1 MSDTDTTG
9 EAAEQLAP
17 PDLAKRRRLGR
28 GLVVFAAAI
37 ALFVSGWGMWHF
49 FDDLPGVDDWYM
61 IVPMFLL
68 FDVAGIASAV
78 NARINRLAYGRMG
91 IEGWLVWL
99 FAGLSGAMSASD
111 AEGRAAAVRFSA
123 PLVAAI
129 LFELLI
135 RGERKDAQGVTDG
148 PMARLK
154 RRFLARVGL
163 LDSIGQSDEDAAK
176 RAASGRLATLAYRM
190 HQLPVGTR
198 GRRRAEAKFQRKLRG
213 ATERLQLAS
222 DEDTISN
229 VRLHLAAMYQAVVG
243 TAPDAVADLNLWQAA
258 NIRPAG
264 HTGQVESGHMTGQA
278 SIMPTPEQAG
288 TRAHQPAGPTGTEP
302 VILPDPLPVEPIR
315 VPGQIG
321 ERDGAELIGHT
332 VEAGVGHGDTGHTGL
347 ADRDDAAGKLSREEA
362 LAKFGDQLVDEWLSA
377 VAAGKNGVTE
387 YRVRTVCGLAQRP
400 GAWVHGQVRE
410 RAEAALRE
418 RESKVNGHQLSPELA
433 ASGERA

>member
-9 EAAEQLAP
+9 EAAEQLTP

-111 AEGRAAAVRFSA
+111 ATGRAAAVRFSA

-198 GRRRAEAKFQRKLRG
+198 GRRRAEAKFQRKLRS

-222 DEDTISN
+222 DEDTIAN

-258 NIRPAG
+258 NIAPAG
-264 HTGQVESGHMTGQA
+264 HTGHTGRVVSGHSTGQA
-278 SIMPTPEQAG
+278 SILPAAEQAD
-288 TRAHQPAGPTGTEP
+288 TRAHLPAGQSGTMPEFLP
-302 VILPDPLPVEPIR
+302 AVLPDLAPTESIR
-315 VPGQIG
+315 VPEQSSGQG
-321 ERDGAELIGHT
+321 DAERAS
-332 VEAGVGHGDTGHTGL
+332 EAGVDGNGAGRT
-347 ADRDDAAGKLSREEA
+347 GKLSREEA
-362 LAKFGDQLVDEWLSA
+362 LAQFGDQLVDEWLAA
-377 VAAGKNGVTE
+377 VAGGKDGVTE

-410 RAEAALRE
+410 RAEAELRD
-418 RESKVNGHQLSPELA
+418 REPKVNGHQLSPGFA